1 MRLTP
6 FQAPPAGDTWRDW
19 LKFLV
24 PSGLLG
30 TFGLIIGWRGMIRPA
45 LTRLVFY
52 LMKPEDG
59 RVAFREYFGETMSGV
74 THDLSQNTSAVK
86 TLQRIVENF
95 ETQQKQRDEL
105 ERIERER
112 RDERMDEIANSVT
125 YAVTR
130 FDNALDRLTTA
141 VARLDGATEERRY
154 NDSGHTH
161 RRRDDGA

>member
-19 LKFLV
+19 IKFLI

-30 TFGLIIGWRGMIRPA
+30 SFLAIIGWRGLIRPA
-45 LTRLVFY
+45 ITRSIFY
-52 LMKPEDG
+52 FLKHKDG
-59 RVAFREYFGETMSGV
+59 RTQFQEYFGETMTDVS
-74 THDLSQNTSAVK
+74 HDLSQNTSAVR
-86 TLQRIVENF
+86 TLQRVVEQF
-95 ETQQKQRDEL
+95 ETDQKQRAEL
-105 ERIERER
+105 ARRESEQ

-141 VARLDGATEERRY
+141 VARLDGATEERRA
-154 NDSGHTH
+154 NEARHTH
-161 RRRDDGA
+161 RRRGDGD